1 MSTKLTSKGVSM
13 VESKTLQ
20 LALNAGIV
28 TEMITS
34 YLSKQLIG
42 KGYESASPAVLNF
55 LSTLE
60 CGVNYAS
67 EIARNLGVSRQMVA
81 KTVKEFCRIGY
92 LEQVAGV
99 GKQKEILFT
108 EKGEHLMSDARMI
121 LAEID
126 SIFLKK
132 LEKDTLKKTVA
143 GLAEIHAMIVE
154 LSSE

>member
-1 MSTKLTSKGVSM
+1 M

-20 LALNAGIV
+20 LALTAGTV
-28 TEMITS
+28 TELITS
-34 YLSKQLIG
+34 YLSKQLIN

-60 CGVNYAS
+60 CGVNHAS

-108 EKGEHLMSDARMI
+108 EKGEHLMSDARLI

-143 GLAEIHAMIVE
+143 GLAEIHQIIAE
-154 LSSE
+154 LSSNS